1 MRAESEKVFLNK
13 HRCLEGKLTQGS
25 KSIVERKKL
34 EHKEEVAG
42 EALKGFIPDFCNLSM
57 EIRLTIPHIT
67 PVSARTQGRDC
78 KDNEYNH
85 ISRSH
90 NI

>member
-1 MRAESEKVFLNK
+1 MFGRKVNT
-13 HRCLEGKLTQGS
+13 R
-25 KSIVERKKL
+25 VEV
-34 EHKEEVAG
+34 HHGKEETG
-42 EALKGFIPDFCNLSM
+42 TPGGGCKRSTKGIYSDVCNLSM
-57 EIRLTIPHIT
+57 EIRMLLTTPHIY

-85 ISRSH
+85 ISWSQ

>member
-1 MRAESEKVFLNK
+1 M
-13 HRCLEGKLTQGS
+13 
-25 KSIVERKKL
+25 ERKKL
-34 EHKEEVAG
+34 EHQEAAR
-42 EALKGFIPDFCNLSM
+42 EALKGSIPDVCNLSM
-57 EIRLTIPHIT
+57 EIRVLLTIPHIY

-85 ISRSH
+85 ISWSQ